1 MATQKQT
8 DFVKTVYPAAEKLR
22 LTDTQI
28 AHPLFI
34 TAQAALETG
43 WSIRQDYNLFGIKA
57 GASWK
62 GKTATLMTRE
72 YINGKWV
79 TIQQVFRVYDTMT
92 DALRDHQAV
101 LKLKGYA
108 DAWPSKDD
116 PHRFAEKIVDD
127 VGSKYATDPDYA
139 KKIKQIIDLVYQIV
153 LDNRL

>member
-22 LTDTQI
+22 LTETQI

-43 WSIRQDYNLFGIKA
+43 WNIRQDNNLFGIKA

-62 GKTATLMTRE
+62 GKTATYMTRE
-72 YINGKWV
+72 YLNGEWV
-79 TIQQVFRVYDTMT
+79 KIPQVFRVYNSMT

-116 PHRFAEKIVDD
+116 PHRFAEKIVDE

-139 KKIKQIIDLVYQIV
+139 KKIKQIIDKVYKIV
-153 LDNRL
+153 LNEKL